1 MEKQTTKDW
10 EEDFYESSW
19 KPDTI
24 TDLSDMD
31 KKFIEELTNFL
42 PRRKASPMKISFFK
56 ERIK

>member
-42 PRRKASPMKISFFK
+42 PRHMDIYDWNLPYAEEI
-56 ERIK
+56 